1 MQNSNYS
8 PTYSVNTSSQID
20 QPSQAS
26 THPAHGT
33 TSPGPDAKVHLKRMA
48 LPTFSGRR
56 KVWPECVEVSSR
68 NSIQQANS
76 SNIWIEGIGEGRS
89 KYSHKIS
96 LWHQATEEMCGGNVW
111 RKFWRKLESHYEDPS
126 ASVQVACSRRP
137 QLPYKCISSG
147 WQHFLKMASL
157 ILQRRLGIVSNPCN
171 LELTVFKIY
180 IQETVFEIMAH
191 CL

>member
-76 SNIWIEGIGEGRS
+76 SNI
-89 KYSHKIS
+89 
-96 LWHQATEEMCGGNVW
+96 
-111 RKFWRKLESHYEDPS
+111 
-126 ASVQVACSRRP
+126 
-137 QLPYKCISSG
+137 
-147 WQHFLKMASL
+147 
-157 ILQRRLGIVSNPCN
+157 
-171 LELTVFKIY
+171 
-180 IQETVFEIMAH
+180 
-191 CL
+191 